1 MAQDRTRLTAS
12 HNTEALHPNV
22 PTTAHCAAEMLGFS
36 LIGSR
41 MFKKA
46 DQPGRSERRGEA
58 YASVR

>member
-1 MAQDRTRLTAS
+1 MAQNRTRLTAS

-22 PTTAHCAAEMLGFS
+22 PTSARRAADMLGFS

-41 MFKKA
+41 MLRKA
-46 DQPGRSERRGEA
+46 DQPGRSERRSEA